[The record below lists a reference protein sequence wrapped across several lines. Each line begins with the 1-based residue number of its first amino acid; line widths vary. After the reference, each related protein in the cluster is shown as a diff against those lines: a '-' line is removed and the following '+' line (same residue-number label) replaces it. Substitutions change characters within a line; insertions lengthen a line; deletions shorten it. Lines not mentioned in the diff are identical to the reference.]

1 MTKIDDRYGPLQ
13 LFIAGE
19 WLGTEGRV
27 TEPVLNPATGEPVGL
42 LPHASAADLD
52 RAAAA
57 AEAAFA
63 SWRRV
68 PAYDRAM
75 ILRKAAALLRERAD
89 HIGRRMTLEQGK
101 PFAEARLEALISAD
115 IFDYTADE
123 GRRTYGRIVPAR
135 VPGMRWMVT
144 REPVGPVAA
153 FTPWNFPAVIPA
165 RKISAALA
173 TGCTMVIKPSEE
185 TPASVIELARA
196 LDDAGLPKGVLNV
209 VCGVPGEVSER
220 LIAAPEI
227 RKITFTGSTS
237 VGQQL
242 AILAAKAG
250 VKRATM
256 ELGGHAPVMIFE
268 DADVDAAVQVLAGA
282 KFRNAGQICIAPTR
296 FYIHEAVH
304 DRFVDGFAAAA
315 EKLKVGDGMDA
326 ATTMGPLANPR
337 RISAM
342 QGLVEDAL
350 NHGAGL
356 RLGGE
361 ALGNRGNFFAPS
373 ILTDVP
379 DTARIM
385 NEEPFGPVA
394 VTARFQSLDEVI
406 HQANRLP
413 FGLASYAFTRDT
425 ATAQALAD
433 RVEAGMLGINNV
445 MINMPETPFGGVKQ
459 SGYGSE
465 GGTEGMDAYLVTKT
479 VSQS

>member
-1 MTKIDDRYGPLQ
+1 MDDRYGPLH

-19 WLGTEGRV
+19 WLGAEGRS
-27 TEPVLNPATGEPVGL
+27 TEPVLNPATGETL
-42 LPHASAADLD
+42 ADLPHASAADLD

-57 AEAAFA
+57 AGEAFA
-63 SWRRV
+63 TWRRV
-68 PAYDRAM
+68 PAHDRAM
-75 ILRKAAALLRERAD
+75 ILRKAAMLLRERAD
-89 HIGRRMTLEQGK
+89 RIGRRMTLEQGK
-101 PFAEARLEALISAD
+101 PLAEARLEALISAD

-135 VPGMRWMVT
+135 VPGMRWLVM

-185 TPASVIELARA
+185 TPASVLELARA

-209 VCGVPGEVSER
+209 VYGVPAEVSER
-220 LIAAPEI
+220 LIAADPI
-227 RKITFTGSTS
+227 RKITFTGSTA
-237 VGQQL
+237 VGRHL
-242 AILAAKAG
+242 AVLAARAG

-256 ELGGHAPVMIFE
+256 ELGGHAPVMIFD
-268 DADVDAAVQVLAGA
+268 DADIDAAVQVLVAA

-304 DRFVDGFAAAA
+304 DRFVAGFTAAARA
-315 EKLKVGDGMDA
+315 IRVGDGMDPA
-326 ATTMGPLANPR
+326 STMGPLANPR
-337 RISAM
+337 RVAAM
-342 QGLVEDAL
+342 ARLVEDAVAQ
-350 NHGAGL
+350 GAAL

-361 ALGNRGNFFAPS
+361 ALGNRGNFFAPTV
-373 ILTDVP
+373 LTDVP
-379 DTARIM
+379 DNARIM

-394 VTARFQSLDEVI
+394 VTARFQTLDEVI
-406 HQANRLP
+406 GQANRLP
-413 FGLASYAFTRDT
+413 FGLASYAFTADARI
-425 ATAQALAD
+425 AQDLAD

-465 GGTEGMDAYLVTKT
+465 GGSEGMDAYLVTKT

>member
-19 WLGTEGRV
+19 WLGTEGRE
-27 TEPVLNPATGEPVGL
+27 TEPVINPATGEAVGL

-75 ILRKAAALLRERAD
+75 ILRKAANLLRERAD

-101 PFAEARLEALISAD
+101 PFDEARLEALISAD

-227 RKITFTGSTS
+227 RKITFTGSTN

-304 DRFVDGFAAAA
+304 DRFVEGFAAAA
-315 EKLKVGDGMDA
+315 EKLKVGDGMDP

-337 RISAM
+337 RITAM
-342 QGLVEDAL
+342 QALVEDAV

-361 ALGNRGNFFAPS
+361 ALSNRGNFFAPT

>member
-19 WLGTEGRV
+19 WLGIEGRE
-27 TEPVLNPATGEPVGL
+27 TEPVLNPATGEAVGL

-75 ILRKAAALLRERAD
+75 ILRKAANLLRERAD
-89 HIGRRMTLEQGK
+89 YIGRRMTLEQGK

-209 VCGVPGEVSER
+209 VCGVPAEVSER

-227 RKITFTGSTS
+227 RKITFTGSTN

-304 DRFVDGFAAAA
+304 DRFVEGFAAVAA
-315 EKLKVGDGMDA
+315 KLKVGDGMDP

-337 RISAM
+337 RITAM
-342 QGLVEDAL
+342 QALVADAVDQ
-350 NHGAGL
+350 GAGL

-361 ALGNRGNFFAPS
+361 ALSNRGNFFAPT

-385 NEEPFGPVA
+385 NEEPFGPIA

>member
-1 MTKIDDRYGPLQ
+1 MDDRYGALH
-13 LFIAGE
+13 LFIDGE
-19 WLGTEGRV
+19 WLGTGGRQ
-27 TEPVLNPATGEPVGL
+27 TEDVINPATGEAIGT
-42 LPHASAADLD
+42 LPHATPGDLD

-57 AEAAFA
+57 AGAAFQ

-68 PAYDRAM
+68 PAFDRAQ
-75 ILRKAAALLRERAD
+75 ILRKAAQLLRERAD
-89 HIGRRMTLEQGK
+89 LIGTRMTLEQGK

-123 GRRTYGRIVPAR
+123 GRRTYGRIIPAR

-153 FTPWNFPAVIPA
+153 FTPWNFPCVIPA

-185 TPASVIELARA
+185 TPASVLEIARA
-196 LDDAGLPKGVLNV
+196 LQDAGLPNGVLNV
-209 VCGVPGEVSER
+209 VYGVPAEVSAH
-220 LIAAPEI
+220 LIAAEPI
-227 RKITFTGSTS
+227 RKITFTGSTG

-256 ELGGHAPVMIFE
+256 ELGGHAPVMVFE
-268 DADVDAAVQVLAGA
+268 DADIDAAVQAMVGA

-296 FYIHEAVH
+296 FYLHESVH
-304 DRFVDGFAAAA
+304 DRFVEGFTAAAA
-315 EKLKVGDGMDA
+315 KIKMGDGMDP
-326 ATTMGPLANPR
+326 ATTMGPLANNR
-337 RISAM
+337 RVAAM
-342 QGLVEDAL
+342 EALVADAVD
-350 NHGAGL
+350 HGAGV
-356 RLGGE
+356 RLGGNPG
-361 ALGNRGNFFAPS
+361 GNRGYFFEPTV
-373 ILTDVP
+373 LTDVP
-379 DTARIM
+379 PSARIM

-394 VTARFQSLDEVI
+394 ITARFSSLDEVI
-406 HQANRLP
+406 EQANRLP
-413 FGLASYAFTRDT
+413 FGLASYAFTQDSRV
-425 ATAQALAD
+425 AAALAD

-445 MINMPETPFGGVKQ
+445 AINMPETPFGGVKQ

-465 GGTEGMDAYLVTKT
+465 GGSEGMDAYLVTKT